1 MQQRYYDPGLGRFLS
16 VDPVTMY
23 GNGDGDIS
31 MPMHMDST
39 HPIHSKILMAVVHL
53 PSPVWRRRWHGG
65 GLWDSEVHESRKA
78 NQQDRAGN
86 CRRCWSCNWWYQRPG
101 GWSPGERDDFDR
113 SGRSNSSD
121 GGCRDWC
128 CGYGCTGRNRRNT
141 SDKRSTG
148 LIGCRRECWQ
158 FGGQRNWK
166 LAGDFS
172 QASTQGAVSNMMKAP
187 VSSPAG
193 IGAHIAE
200 ATASA
205 GAIGQSKGRYRV
217 HCLMRANAVLMPQLE
232 LDRKSLRTG

>member
-1 MQQRYYDPGLGRFLS
+1 MRSIGVGLVFAVFSVIYAFESKAETVTYIHTDALGSVVAESDETGRVAKRYSYEPYGAQIGTGIEDGVGYAGHVSDSATGLSYMQQRYWPLS
-16 VDPVTMY
+16 
-23 GNGDGDIS
+23 N
-31 MPMHMDST
+31 
-39 HPIHSKILMAVVHL
+39 L

-86 CRRCWSCNWWYQRPG
+86 CRRCWSCNWWYRRPG

-166 LAGDFS
+166 
-172 QASTQGAVSNMMKAP
+172 T
-187 VSSPAG
+187 
-193 IGAHIAE
+193 
-200 ATASA
+200 
-205 GAIGQSKGRYRV
+205 RW
-217 HCLMRANAVLMPQLE
+217 
-232 LDRKSLRTG
+232 